1 MIVFAPRAS
10 TLGRAFAGCLAQRL
24 AAGLLALAF
33 TASAAPVGAQQ
44 TPPAEGTEQPAPE
57 QPAPEQPV
65 TEQPAT
71 DPNARL
77 GEKFGDW
84 QTVCEKRGE
93 GGSEIC
99 GAIQEVKTKE
109 GKLALWAAFGY
120 LQPAAGPVMIFR
132 VPYDLTEPPSGFRVA
147 KGATIAID
155 GGTQVDVPIEICAPG
170 GCQVGILLE
179 DNFVTALKAGNKLN
193 LTVPLASGQSATINL
208 SLKGFTAAY
217 DSLKKPS

>member
-1 MIVFAPRAS
+1 MIQSRHRVS
-10 TLGRAFAGCLAQRL
+10 TLGRAFAGSLAQRI
-24 AAGLLALAF
+24 AAGLVATVLAF
-33 TASAAPVGAQQ
+33 AAAPAGAQQ
-44 TPPAEGTEQPAPE
+44 TEQQPAEGSEQQPAPE
-57 QPAPEQPV
+57 EAN
-65 TEQPAT
+65 
-71 DPNARL
+71 PNARL
-77 GEKFGDW
+77 GEKFQDW
-84 QTVCEKRGE
+84 QTVCEKRE
-93 GGSEIC
+93 GSEEEIC

-120 LQPAAGPVMIFR
+120 LQANAGPVMVFR

-179 DNFVTALKAGNKLN
+179 DPFVQALKAGNKLN
-193 LTVPLASGQSATINL
+193 LTVPLANGQNATINL